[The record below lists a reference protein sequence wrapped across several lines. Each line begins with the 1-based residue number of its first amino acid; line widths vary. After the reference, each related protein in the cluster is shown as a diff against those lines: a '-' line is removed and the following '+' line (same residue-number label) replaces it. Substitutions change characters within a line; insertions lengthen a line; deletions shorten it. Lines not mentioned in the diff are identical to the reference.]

1 MLDAALIKRL
11 QASTTVQDGIFH
23 FDSTESVETSTEDA
37 EETGSLYDTPK
48 TTLDDFELL
57 KIIGKGSYGKVTLV
71 RKKETGRLFAMKSL
85 SKPNVK
91 RRNQVEHT
99 KTERRVLGRTKHPFI
114 GMCCAVCVVE
124 HPDFR

>member
-1 MLDAALIKRL
+1 MIKKLQGCTAA
-11 QASTTVQDGIFH
+11 QDGIFN
-23 FDSTESVETSTEDA
+23 FDTATEDTDEGAA
-37 EETGSLYDTPK
+37 EEAGPLYDTPK
-48 TTLDDFELL
+48 TKLDDFELL

-114 GMCCAVCVVE
+114 GK
-124 HPDFR
+124 FRS